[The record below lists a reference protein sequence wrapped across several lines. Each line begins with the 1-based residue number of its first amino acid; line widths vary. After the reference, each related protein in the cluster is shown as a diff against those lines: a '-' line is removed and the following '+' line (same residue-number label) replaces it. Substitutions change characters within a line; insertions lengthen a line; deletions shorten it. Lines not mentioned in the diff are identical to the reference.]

1 MVKFI
6 KFLQIA
12 FIVVVLAVVGYDVV
26 LHGLTVLNEK
36 MQYVILIG
44 VLWAALE
51 ISLLVIY
58 KLISDD

>member
-6 KFLQIA
+6 KFLQIIFA
-12 FIVVVLAVVGYDVV
+12 VAVVVILGYDLV
-26 LHGLTVLNEK
+26 LHGVTVLNEK

-51 ISLLVIY
+51 IALFVIN
-58 KLISDD
+58 KLIEDD

>member
-12 FIVVVLAVVGYDVV
+12 FVVIVLAVVGYDVV

-36 MQYVILIG
+36 MPYVILIG